1 MVTLSIFMSVKIKSM
16 KQKVASLANNA
27 KEYIVLGLAYVFVAF
42 VICALLFQVTMLGM
56 DMAGS
61 NVPTQIGNWFSWT
74 FDGRFKETK
83 GNIFY
88 EEKHVY
94 ISSVNNLIKVGP
106 LTNNQNL
113 SLGVKNVLEEALQ
126 DKGYSLVSNAWD
138 ADMTL
143 DVDIIYFDVEK
154 IKTNISVFHKDENT
168 VVIRMRG
175 TVAKEGKVIKQQVVE
190 DGSNEIVAST
200 GIVAVDGKFNSTV
213 SRNAIKKTCVLVVSK
228 LF

>member
-1 MVTLSIFMSVKIKSM
+1 M
-16 KQKVASLANNA
+16 KQKVTALVSMAR
-27 KEYIVLGLAYVFVAF
+27 EYTQWVVLILFGAF
-42 VICALLFQVTMLGM
+42 VVSALLFQVTMIGLEM
-56 DMAGS
+56 SGS
-61 NVPTQIGNWFSWT
+61 KIPTQVGNWFSWT

-175 TVAKEGKVIKQQVVE
+175 TVAKEGKVIKQQIVE

>member
-1 MVTLSIFMSVKIKSM
+1 M
-16 KQKVASLANNA
+16 KQKVTALVSTARDYVA
-27 KEYIVLGLAYVFVAF
+27 WGLLCMFGAFLVF
-42 VICALLFQVTMLGM
+42 ALLFEFTMIGLELS
-56 DMAGS
+56 GS
-61 NVPTQIGNWFSWT
+61 KIPTQVGNWFSWT
-74 FDGRFKETK
+74 FDGRFKESK

-94 ISSVNNLIKVGP
+94 ISTVNNLIKVGP

-168 VVIRMRG
+168 VIIRMRG
-175 TVAKEGKVIKQQVVE
+175 TVTKEGKILKEQIVE

>member
-1 MVTLSIFMSVKIKSM
+1 M
-16 KQKVASLANNA
+16 KQKVTALASNA
-27 KEYIVLGLAYVFVAF
+27 KEYVVLGLAYIFVVF
-42 VICALLFQVTMLGM
+42 VICALLFQVTMIGLEFS
-56 DMAGS
+56 GS
-61 NVPTQIGNWFSWT
+61 QIPTQVGNWFSWT

-94 ISSVNNLIKVGP
+94 ISTVNNLIKVGP

-143 DVDIIYFDVEK
+143 DVDIIYFNVEK

-168 VVIRMRG
+168 VIIRMRG
-175 TVAKEGKVIKQQVVE
+175 TVTKEGKILKEQIVE

>member
-1 MVTLSIFMSVKIKSM
+1 M
-16 KQKVASLANNA
+16 KQKVAALAA
-27 KEYIVLGLAYVFVAF
+27 TARDYTRWALLILFGIFV
-42 VICALLFQVTMLGM
+42 VGALLFEVTMIGLEM
-56 DMAGS
+56 NGS
-61 NVPTQIGNWFSWT
+61 KIPTQVGNWFSWT
-74 FDGRFKETK
+74 FDGRFKESK

-94 ISSVNNLIKVGP
+94 ISTVNNLIKVGP

-154 IKTNISVFHKDENT
+154 IKTNVSVFHKDENT

-175 TVAKEGKVIKQQVVE
+175 TVTKEGKIIKEQIVE

-200 GIVAVDGKFNSTV
+200 GLVAVDGKFNSTV

>member
-1 MVTLSIFMSVKIKSM
+1 M
-16 KQKVASLANNA
+16 KQKVAALAA
-27 KEYIVLGLAYVFVAF
+27 TARDYTRLALLILFGIFV
-42 VICALLFQVTMLGM
+42 VGALLFEVTMIGLEM
-56 DMAGS
+56 NGS
-61 NVPTQIGNWFSWT
+61 KIPTQVGNWFSWT
-74 FDGRFKETK
+74 FDGRFKESK

-94 ISSVNNLIKVGP
+94 ISTVNNLIKVGP

-154 IKTNISVFHKDENT
+154 IKTNVSVFHKDENT

-175 TVAKEGKVIKQQVVE
+175 TVAKEGKIIKEQIVE

-200 GIVAVDGKFNSTV
+200 GLVAVDGKFNSTV

>member
-1 MVTLSIFMSVKIKSM
+1 M
-16 KQKVASLANNA
+16 KQRIASLANNA
-27 KEYIVLGLAYVFVAF
+27 RDYILIGVACLF
-42 VICALLFQVTMLGM
+42 GAILLFQFTLIGL
-56 DMAGS
+56 DIAGS
-61 NVPTQIGNWFSWT
+61 KIPTQVGTWFDHK
-74 FDGRFKETK
+74 FNGQFKELK
-83 GNIFY
+83 GNILY

-94 ISSVNNLIKVGP
+94 ISTVNNLIKVGP

-168 VVIRMRG
+168 VIIRMRG
-175 TVAKEGKVIKQQVVE
+175 TVAKEGKVIKQQIVE
-190 DGSNEIVAST
+190 DSSNEIVAST
-200 GIVAVDGKFNSTV
+200 GLVAVDGKFNSTI

>member
-1 MVTLSIFMSVKIKSM
+1 
-16 KQKVASLANNA
+16 
-27 KEYIVLGLAYVFVAF
+27 
-42 VICALLFQVTMLGM
+42 MLGM

-61 NVPTQIGNWFSWT
+61 NVPTQVGNWFSWT
-74 FDGRFKETK
+74 FDGRFKESK

-190 DGSNEIVAST
+190 DSSNEIVAST

>member
-1 MVTLSIFMSVKIKSM
+1 MKKSSTNSKKSHKERIFLDNIHVLIKDQFTTDIDLDKVLNKVKNSIPHF
-16 KQKVASLANNA
+16 
-27 KEYIVLGLAYVFVAF
+27 
-42 VICALLFQVTMLGM
+42 LFQ
-56 DMAGS
+56 
-61 NVPTQIGNWFSWT
+61 NVEAIYIGQ
-74 FDGRFKETK
+74 FKELK
-83 GNIFY
+83 GNILY

-94 ISSVNNLIKVGP
+94 ISTVNNLIKVGP

-168 VVIRMRG
+168 VIIRMRG
-175 TVAKEGKVIKQQVVE
+175 TVAKEGKVIKQQIVE

>member
-1 MVTLSIFMSVKIKSM
+1 
-16 KQKVASLANNA
+16 
-27 KEYIVLGLAYVFVAF
+27 
-42 VICALLFQVTMLGM
+42 
-56 DMAGS
+56 
-61 NVPTQIGNWFSWT
+61 
-74 FDGRFKETK
+74 
-83 GNIFY
+83 
-88 EEKHVY
+88 
-94 ISSVNNLIKVGP
+94 
-106 LTNNQNL
+106 
-113 SLGVKNVLEEALQ
+113 
-126 DKGYSLVSNAWD
+126 
-138 ADMTL
+138 MTL

>member
-1 MVTLSIFMSVKIKSM
+1 M
-16 KQKVASLANNA
+16 KQKVTALADNA
-27 KEYIVLGLAYVFVAF
+27 KEYIVLGLAYVFGAF
-42 VICALLFQVTMLGM
+42 VICALLFQFTMLGLHLS
-56 DMAGS
+56 GS
-61 NVPTQIGNWFSWT
+61 QIPTQVGNWFSWT

-175 TVAKEGKVIKQQVVE
+175 TVAKEGKVIKQQIVE

-200 GIVAVDGKFNSTV
+200 GIVAVDGKFNSTI

>member
-1 MVTLSIFMSVKIKSM
+1 M
-16 KQKVASLANNA
+16 KQKVTALAVA
-27 KEYIVLGLAYVFVAF
+27 ARDYTRWALLILFGVFV
-42 VICALLFQVTMLGM
+42 VGALLFEVTMIGLEM
-56 DMAGS
+56 NGS
-61 NVPTQIGNWFSWT
+61 KIPTQVGNWFTWT

-88 EEKHVY
+88 QEKHVY

-143 DVDIIYFDVEK
+143 DVDIVYFDVEK
-154 IKTNISVFHKDENT
+154 IKTNVSVFHKDENT
-168 VVIRMRG
+168 VIIRMRG
-175 TVAKEGKVIKQQVVE
+175 TVAKEGKVIKEQIVE

>member
-1 MVTLSIFMSVKIKSM
+1 M

-27 KEYIVLGLAYVFVAF
+27 KEYAVLGLLYAFGAF
-42 VICALLFQVTMLGM
+42 VICALLFQLTMVGL
-56 DMAGS
+56 DLSGS
-61 NVPTQIGNWFSWT
+61 KIPTQIGNWFSWK

-83 GNIFY
+83 GNILY

-94 ISSVNNLIKVGP
+94 ISTVNNLIKAGP

-126 DKGYSLVSNAWD
+126 DKGYSIVSNVWD

-143 DVDIIYFDVEK
+143 DIDIIYFDIEK
-154 IKTNISVFHKDENT
+154 SRTNISVFHKDENT
-168 VVIRMRG
+168 VIIRMRG
-175 TVAKEGKVIKQQVVE
+175 TVTKEGKIIKEQIVE

-200 GIVAVDGKFNSTV
+200 GLVAVDGKFNSTV